1 MKSSILRVTGVAGA
15 VVIAASL
22 LAGCTSTPSE
32 PADGKVEITVGD
44 LPSTADEASRTAY
57 LDQVSKFEEANP
69 NITIKAVEDK
79 YDPTTF
85 AAQLAGGTLPT
96 SLTVP
101 LTEIQSLITR
111 GQVKDLSTYYDSSDV
126 LKALAPT
133 TTASLTKDGKYFG
146 VPTDA
151 FTLSL
156 IVNRSVLK
164 AAGLDP
170 DNVDLSSW
178 DAVQTAAKQVTD
190 KTDAAGLLFMT
201 KDNLGGWLTTAL
213 TATFGG
219 QMQTQNSDG
228 KWEST
233 VDGPAV
239 EKALSYLKTLRW
251 QDDSLGANMLL
262 GFPDGGAAF
271 SSGQYGIM
279 VGVPGWY
286 GVFVNN
292 NGMPKDDFGLFPLPQ
307 EADGLGSLGGGAVA
321 IVRPDATDAE
331 AAAAVKWYEF
341 RYLAQFT
348 DTAVAKQMAEAGSS
362 DPTAVV
368 PAVGLPL
375 VSAEKYKAYLEAIK
389 PFINVPMQNL
399 APYTDATQSE
409 DFHIV
414 SEPPVEAQQIYALI
428 DSVVQ
433 AVLTDQN
440 ADVSA
445 LLKTAQSQ
453 AETIVAN
460 AQG

>member
-1 MKSSILRVTGVAGA
+1 MKSSILRVAGVAGA
-15 VVIAASL
+15 IALAGAL
-22 LAGCTSTPSE
+22 LAGCTSTPAE

-44 LPSTADEASRTAY
+44 LPSTADEASRTAF

-69 NITIKAVEDK
+69 NITVKAVEDK

-96 SLTVP
+96 GITVP
-101 LTEIQSLITR
+101 LTEIQSLIAR
-111 GQVKDLSTYYDSSDV
+111 GQVKDLSSYYDSSDV
-126 LKALAPT
+126 LKALSPS
-133 TTASLTKDGKYFG
+133 TTASLTNDGKYFG
-146 VPTDA
+146 VPTEA

-156 IVNRSVLK
+156 IVNRSVLT

-178 DAVQTAAKQVTD
+178 DAVQKAAKQVTD

-213 TATFGG
+213 TAAFGG

-321 IVRPDATDAE
+321 IVRPDATDAQ
-331 AAAAVKWYEF
+331 AAATVKWYES

-348 DTAVAKQMAEAGSS
+348 DTATAKKLAEADKADGN
-362 DPTAVV
+362 PV

-375 VSAEKYKAYLEAIK
+375 VSADKYQAYLDAIK
-389 PFINVPMQNL
+389 PFINVPMEHL
-399 APYTDATQSE
+399 APYTDATQSS

-414 SEPPVEAQQIYALI
+414 SEPPVEAQQIYALL

-440 ADVSA
+440 ADISA
-445 LLKTAQSQ
+445 LLKTAQAQ
-453 AETIVAN
+453 AATIVTT